1 MARAEKAMRDKGANS
16 VNPGGFRIDLAKVPG
31 PILTIFMSA
40 NETLRREWTLSERL
54 LEIVRLFSAFEN
66 ECHT

>member
-1 MARAEKAMRDKGANS
+1 
-16 VNPGGFRIDLAKVPG
+16 VNPGGFRIDPAAIPG
-31 PILTIFMSA
+31 PILAMFTAA
-40 NETLRREWTLSERL
+40 NVTLRSEWTLSERL